1 VSRRRTLGAVVAAAL
16 AVGAAGGCG
25 SDHRPVGAEAR
36 RVVVVTLPGVTWRDV
51 DERTMP
57 SLRDLAVDGAVA
69 NVANRLGRRQ
79 ADAASAYLTMGS
91 GTRAFAVGD
100 ESGLALAPG
109 EVVDGIDA
117 SGFLARRLGRV
128 PDGIAYPAAGPTL
141 VHNDDTVY
149 GAQVGL
155 LGDAL
160 AAGGV
165 GRAVVANADWV
176 DELERVGPTGDLSS
190 LHREA
195 AALLMGSDGSVPGGN
210 VSRSLL
216 RADPAL
222 PFGVGLDAARV
233 EAAVAA
239 ALDAAGD
246 GQVVVTVEASDLRR
260 EARYRRLVT
269 PSEQRSIRRRALA
282 DADALI
288 AGLAGRL
295 DPARDALLVVGIP
308 TSPSRPELGVALVWG
323 LGTEPGLLRSA
334 TTGRDGYVQ
343 LADVAPAVLDL
354 VGLRHPED
362 IEGRPFTVAPDAGER
377 RVRQLGLDVEEAEFR
392 DATVP
397 AVTVAFIALLAILLV
412 MSQPWSPRG
421 PRRRRAVRFGAYAI
435 LGAAAGTFLAG
446 ASWLSPGSGLPYAVT
461 IVGIGVVIG
470 AAALLADE
478 ARPGLGVLAA
488 LASVLLV
495 IAVDVLAGATLQVN
509 TVFGYSVAVAG
520 RFVGVGNL
528 AFALFS
534 AAGLL
539 FATLLAD
546 QFGRRGRIAG
556 AAVLVAVVVVDGLPH
571 LGADVGGS
579 LAMVPAFGAT
589 AAVLAGRRV
598 GLPQLVA
605 LGAAGAVTLLLFALV
620 DLGRP
625 AEDQTHLARFARSV
639 LDGEWGGLAGSLG
652 RRLQASFGSYQT
664 VAWAAIVG
672 SLAVTA
678 LYVVLRDRGRWPS
691 PAWRDG
697 WPVPLLAAVTGL
709 AILAV
714 LGWTANDSSG
724 AVSATMLIVV
734 VPVLVDRL
742 SRRGEAKA

>member
-1 VSRRRTLGAVVAAAL
+1 
-16 AVGAAGGCG
+16 
-25 SDHRPVGAEAR
+25 
-36 RVVVVTLPGVTWRDV
+36 
-51 DERTMP
+51 M
-57 SLRDLAVDGAVA
+57 
-69 NVANRLGRRQ
+69 
-79 ADAASAYLTMGS
+79 
-91 GTRAFAVGD
+91 
-100 ESGLALAPG
+100 
-109 EVVDGIDA
+109 
-117 SGFLARRLGRV
+117 
-128 PDGIAYPAAGPTL
+128 
-141 VHNDDTVY
+141 
-149 GAQVGL
+149 

-165 GRAVVANADWV
+165 QRAVVANADWV
-176 DELERVGPTGDLSS
+176 DELDRVGPTGDVSL

-195 AALLMGSDGSVPGGN
+195 VALLMGSDGSVPDGE
-210 VSRSLL
+210 VSRTLL
-216 RADPAL
+216 RGDPAL
-222 PFGVGLDAARV
+222 PFGVGLDPV
-233 EAAVAA
+233 LVDAAVAR
-239 ALDAAGD
+239 ALDDAGD

-269 PSEQRSIRRRALA
+269 PSEQRSIRRRALQ

-288 AGLAGRL
+288 ALVSARL
-295 DPARDALLVVGIP
+295 DPDRDALVVVGIP
-308 TSPSRPELGVALVWG
+308 TSPSRPELGVALLWG

-343 LADVAPAVLDL
+343 LADVAPALLDL
-354 VGLRHPED
+354 VGLDHPED
-362 IEGRPFTVAPDAGER
+362 IEGRPFTVTPGAGDG
-377 RVRQLGLDVEEAEFR
+377 RVRQLGSDVVEAAFR

-397 AVTVAFIALLAILLV
+397 VVTVAFIACLAVLLAFTR
-412 MSQPWSPRG
+412 PWSPAG

-446 ASWLSPGSGLPYAVT
+446 ISWLSPASGLPYAVT

-470 AAALLADE
+470 AVALLIDE
-478 ARPGLGVLAA
+478 ARPGEGVLAA

-495 IAVDVLAGATLQVN
+495 IGIDVLAGATLQVN

-520 RFVGVGNL
+520 RFVGLGNL

-539 FATLLAD
+539 AAALLAER
-546 QFGRRGRIAG
+546 FGRRGRIA
-556 AAVLVAVVVVDGLPH
+556 AAILLVAVVVIDGLPH

-589 AAVLAGRRV
+589 LVVLHGRRV
-598 GLPQLVA
+598 GLAQLVA
-605 LGAAGAVTLLLFALV
+605 LGAAGGVALLLFALL
-620 DLGRP
+620 DLARP

-639 LDGEWGGLAGSLG
+639 LDGEWAGLAGSLG

-664 VAWAAIVG
+664 VAWAAIVAG
-672 SLAVTA
+672 LAVTA
-678 LYVVLRDRGRWPS
+678 LYVLLRDRGRWPT
-691 PAWRDG
+691 PAWRDR

-742 SRRGEAKA
+742 SRRGEVPA